1 MNRKLFF
8 ASILIFRLNGFDGTE
23 NLNQGLIK
31 FEEKRFEEASEL
43 LNAAYNDS
51 PDNFH
56 QSVASL
62 YQTKS
67 LLEEGKVK
75 EAEEKILTIRSAELK
90 RYPALFNEWKFTLGA
105 LAFKKKEWE
114 EAAKWLEEALPKK
127 NLDAAE
133 WAKKTKLLLL
143 ATYKNLSNDPRLP
156 LEKQT
161 EWKNKEKQLET
172 LQIKDLEIADP
183 IELVDFIKAKSAYEN
198 KNFLDAK
205 TKFLKLYD
213 SSPASPFADASLYWA
228 ARSEEE
234 LPDGN
239 PRELYTTLYT
249 SYPSSPFA
257 PDAYFYSYT
266 LADYLQEGKTA
277 QKHLQKFPALY
288 PDHPLTLKALYL
300 LGLDST
306 RDRKTPEGRSIAR
319 KNLTLAI
326 DMFQEVETRFDKL
339 KAFDPASAKEW
350 EYLKNKA
357 MLERAKAN
365 YEIALSSQGAKRRI
379 YFEYA
384 EEIFRKL
391 SNNESAEDSW
401 KIEAL
406 YGQGLAEMKLG
417 NTIPAK
423 KTFEKILSYY
433 ESQKMNEGYF
443 LAEAYAQLAEISLE
457 SKEPAA
463 QTLRLSDLALSAGKN
478 SLSTDEKLALMIQ
491 KSEALKQEKAFD
503 QAMNLLSDVVNFEA
517 ISSLRLKAMYLRAVV
532 YEEQER
538 RLLARK
544 QLESLALKSGPWA
557 EKARKKLE
565 EQYGF
570 N

>member
-8 ASILIFRLNGFDGTE
+8 AILLIFRLEGFDGTE
-23 NLNQGLIK
+23 NLNQGLAK
-31 FEEKRFEEASEL
+31 FEEKQFEEASIL
-43 LNAAYNDS
+43 LNEAYKEA
-51 PDNFH
+51 PDDFH
-56 QSVASL
+56 QSVAAL

-67 LLEEGKVK
+67 LLEEGKIT
-75 EAEEKILTIRSAELK
+75 EAESLFTAIRSGDLK
-90 RYPALFNEWKFTLGA
+90 RYPALFNEWKFTAGS

-143 ATYKNLSNDPRLP
+143 ATYKNLSNDPRLS
-156 LEKQT
+156 LELQN
-161 EWKNKEKQLET
+161 EWKKKEKQLET
-172 LQIKDLEIADP
+172 LP
-183 IELVDFIKAKSAYEN
+183 IQDQETSAPTELAHFLKAKALYE
-198 KNFLDAK
+198 KNDFSNAKAQFLN
-205 TKFLKLYD
+205 LYEK
-213 SSPASPFADASLYWA
+213 SPSSPFADASLYWA
-228 ARSEEE
+228 ARSEEA
-234 LPDGN
+234 LPNGN
-239 PRELYTTLYT
+239 PSPLYTTLYT

-257 PDAYFYSYT
+257 PEAYFYTYSLT
-266 LADYLQEGKTA
+266 DYLQGSKTP

-306 RDRKTPEGRSIAR
+306 RDRKTPEGRSITR
-319 KNLTLAI
+319 KNLTQAI
-326 DMFQEVETRFDKL
+326 DLFQEVETRFDKL
-339 KAFDPASAKEW
+339 KAFEPLIAKEW
-350 EYLKNKA
+350 EFLKNKA

-384 EEIFRKL
+384 EEIFRTL
-391 SNNESAEDSW
+391 SDQAHPDDPW
-401 KIEAL
+401 KMEAW
-406 YGQGLAEMKLG
+406 YGLALAQMQLG
-417 NTIPAK
+417 NSLQAK
-423 KTFEKILSYY
+423 KTGEAILAYYASKKIT
-433 ESQKMNEGYF
+433 EGYF
-443 LAEAYAQLAEISLE
+443 LAEAYAQLAEISLQ
-457 SKEPAA
+457 SKAPAA
-463 QTLRLSDLALSAGKN
+463 ETLRLSDLALSAGKN
-478 SLSTDEKLALMIQ
+478 SLSTDEKLSLMIQ
-491 KSEALKQEKAFD
+491 KSEALKQEKAWD

-517 ISSLRLKAMYLRAVV
+517 VSSLRLKAMYLRAVV